1 MEKTPIAIFRKKADI
16 LIARDMNKI
25 KLADEVTSSSD
36 FITAKMNDLLAFKV
50 VSGSDY
56 TAIGVKA
63 VQNDPRAFME
73 MAFGK
78 SQNGQ
83 PANL

>member
-1 MEKTPIAIFRKKADI
+1 MEKTPIVIFRKKADI

-36 FITAKMNDLLAFKV
+36 FITAKMNDLLALKV

-56 TAIGVKA
+56 TAISVRA
-63 VQNDPRAFME
+63 VQNNPRAFME
-73 MAFGK
+73 MAFGDT
-78 SQNGQ
+78 QNGKS
-83 PANL
+83 ASL

>member
-16 LIARDMNKI
+16 LIARDMGKI
-25 KLADEVTSSSD
+25 KLADEVTSNSD

-56 TAIGVKA
+56 TAIGVKS
-63 VQNDPRAFME
+63 VQNDPKAFME

-78 SQNGQ
+78 TQNVTA
-83 PANL
+83 ANL